1 MAATPFTLYE
11 YPDQVTR
18 QEDGSFRWKCAVE
31 KEYEQRAYE
40 LTMKI
45 CGAIAAFI
53 LAFGGFLSIMN
64 SDLMSF
70 AIVAACVAAFLL
82 ISFFIC
88 WGLNKLPGT
97 MREIYHLTNEYI
109 ETGSGKT
116 RAIFS
121 FKKTRRV
128 IVTSKYIELIG
139 SFGGPRVYVPEQ
151 DMSFVR
157 GYILSRVPGEAQVQ
171 YIK

>member
-1 MAATPFTLYE
+1 M
-11 YPDQVTR
+11 
-18 QEDGSFRWKCAVE
+18 
-31 KEYEQRAYE
+31 
-40 LTMKI
+40 TMKI

-53 LAFGGFLSIMN
+53 LAFGGFLAVMN
-64 SDLMSF
+64 RDLMSF

-88 WGLNKLPGT
+88 RVLNKLPGT

-171 YIK
+171 YFK

>member
-1 MAATPFTLYE
+1 MATIPFTLYE

-97 MREIYHLTNEYI
+97 MREIYHLTDKYI

-121 FKKTRRV
+121 FKKTRTV
-128 IVTSKYIELIG
+128 IVTSKYIELTG
-139 SFGGPRVYVPEQ
+139 RFGGPRVYVPEQ

-171 YIK
+171 YLR